1 MIYHSARRVNTTF
14 SMLTTTLL
22 LVVFATPL
30 FAQAGRRSAAV
41 ERARAKEADLQ
52 HYNREMSLRNLG
64 KEQPLSEQQQKL
76 ALKQIKEDFERM
88 QAVNNQMMRTVSSA
102 EALDYKSISETLSEI
117 NKRAKR
123 LKSNLRM
130 ADGERGEAMNAA
142 SDGAEL
148 KQSLYTLDGLIMS
161 FVTSPLFQNPNVLNT
176 TLRAKANRDLEGII
190 EMSQTVRKNA
200 EKMSKTPA
208 K

>member
-1 MIYHSARRVNTTF
+1 MDHSARRVNTTLL
-14 SMLTTTLL
+14 MLTTTML
-22 LVVFATPL
+22 LVAFATPL

-52 HYNREMSLRNLG
+52 HYNREMALRNLG
-64 KEQPLSEQQQKL
+64 KREPLSEQQQKL

-88 QAVNNQMMRTVSSA
+88 QAVNNEMMRTVSTA
-102 EALDYKSISETLSEI
+102 EPLDYKSISETLSEI

-130 ADGERGEAMNAA
+130 ADGEKGEALNVA
-142 SDGAEL
+142 SAGTEL
-148 KQSLYTLDGLIMS
+148 KQSLYRLDDLIMI
-161 FVTSPLFQNPNVLNT
+161 FVTSPLFQNPNVINT
-176 TLRAKANRDLEGII
+176 DLRAKANRDLEAII
-190 EMSQTVRKNA
+190 EVSQVVRKNA
-200 EKMSKTPA
+200 EKLGKAPA

>member
-1 MIYHSARRVNTTF
+1 MDHSARRVNTTIL
-14 SMLTTTLL
+14 MLTTTML
-22 LVVFATPL
+22 LVAFATPL

-52 HYNREMSLRNLG
+52 HYNREMALRNLG
-64 KEQPLSEQQQKL
+64 KREPLSEQQQRL

-88 QAVNNQMMRTVSSA
+88 QAVNNEMMLTVSRA
-102 EALDYKSISETLSEI
+102 EALDYKRISETLSEI

-123 LKSNLRM
+123 LRTNLRM
-130 ADGERGEAMNAA
+130 EDGERGQALDAA
-142 SDGAEL
+142 SDGVEL
-148 KQSLYTLDGLIMS
+148 KQSLYRLDGLIMS
-161 FVTSPLFQNPNVLNT
+161 FVTSPLFQNPNVIHT
-176 TLRAKANRDLEGII
+176 DLRAKANRDLEGII

-200 EKMSKTPA
+200 ERLGKAPA